1 MKLKPEEKVEI
12 KIGVWLMQN
21 GCDVYFN
28 RKSKKFDILIPNYKI
43 FKTIGSAKKPDI
55 IFKSNKTNQYLAIE
69 LKDASKTINL
79 RKGVKI
85 KEYYCDY
92 VKGIT
97 KYIINEKEI
106 EIKQFLIGSQFSTE
120 GHLFNNEGGFINSL
134 ASPKEGKRF
143 AAKIGVIPNFEYNRT
158 HDLIRQLWQ
167 DWNLKI
173 KDKKA
178 GMGILV
184 SDSLNELTE
193 NEFCEGKPAIL
204 SQEFNPIK
212 KRWKQYWSGL

>member
-1 MKLKPEEKVEI
+1 M
-12 KIGVWLMQN
+12 
-21 GCDVYFN
+21 
-28 RKSKKFDILIPNYKI
+28 
-43 FKTIGSAKKPDI
+43 
-55 IFKSNKTNQYLAIE
+55 
-69 LKDASKTINL
+69 
-79 RKGVKI
+79 
-85 KEYYCDY
+85 
-92 VKGIT
+92 
-97 KYIINEKEI
+97 
-106 EIKQFLIGSQFSTE
+106 
-120 GHLFNNEGGFINSL
+120 
-134 ASPKEGKRF
+134 
-143 AAKIGVIPNFEYNRT
+143 IPNFEYNRT

-212 KRWKQYWSGL
+212 NRWKQYWSGL